1 MKKRLGVIGVGSAG
15 ILSLTHFCTWMDNDW
30 DVVSIHN
37 PAKKILGIGES
48 TNGGFVGLLEKG
60 LRFSIGNQA
69 DMDALDA
76 TIKYGSKF
84 MEWREHSW
92 INPLLDGNTAIHFDN
107 NKFFPF
113 AFSRLKKLWPE
124 KFKVIEGD
132 VKEVRNYADKVGV
145 VIDGHEQ
152 FFDYVVD
159 CMGFPQNFNRYTY
172 SDCSPV
178 NRALISSQMAGDFK
192 YEPYTDHI
200 ACKHG
205 WMFGVPLQ
213 SRKTFGYMYNDQLCT
228 PEEAAADMR
237 AILGQ
242 KELDASTGRGIS
254 TAEYIFR
261 CYYANEFIDG
271 RVAKNGNKA
280 LFFEPLIANSIFL
293 YIYTARLTYDY
304 IMGAAHR
311 DSVNAQFVKAVQEM
325 EDVISYYYQ
334 GGSKYDTPFWRH
346 AVPFATQ
353 RLEKRDE
360 FRHLMQHYGYL
371 KSRGVVHHGPTYAF
385 VPLTWEIVDE
395 QLGYGYI
402 DPASKD
408 RSVAHSPLKT
418 PGTNGSS
425 SPPKMAKVGDIA
437 MGMMA
442 ARTAAPAMAAKAA
455 AAPKAPTSGGNRK
468 PKKKAAP
475 GPAGKKGPRR
485 K

>member
-1 MKKRLGVIGVGSAG
+1 MKKRLGIIGVGSAG
-15 ILSLTHFCTWMDNDW
+15 ILSLTHFCTWLDNDW

-48 TNGGFVGLLEKG
+48 TNGGFVSLLEKG

-69 DMDALDA
+69 DLDALDA

-84 MEWREHSW
+84 MDWREHSW
-92 INPLLDGNTAIHFDN
+92 INPLLDGATAVHFDN
-107 NKFFPF
+107 NRFFPF

-152 FFDYVVD
+152 HFDYVVD
-159 CMGFPQNFNRYTY
+159 CMGFPQNFDRYHY
-172 SDCSPV
+172 SDCTPV
-178 NRALISSQMAGDFK
+178 NRALISSQFPGQYKF
-192 YEPYTDHI
+192 EPYTDHY

-213 SRKTFGYMYNDQLCT
+213 SRKTFGYMYNDQIT
-228 PEEAAADMR
+228 SPEEVAADMR
-237 AILGQ
+237 QMLGQ
-242 KELDASTGRGIS
+242 EKLDASTGRGIS

-261 CYYANEFIDG
+261 CYYSKEFIDG

-304 IMGAAHR
+304 IIGAAHR
-311 DSVNAQFVKAVQEM
+311 ESVNSMFIKAVQEM

-346 AVPFATQ
+346 AVPFAKA

-360 FRHLMQHYGYL
+360 FRNLMQHYGYL
-371 KSRGVVHHGPTYAF
+371 KSRGVLNHGPTYAF

-395 QLGYGYI
+395 ALGYGYI

-408 RSVAHSPLKT
+408 RSVAHSPLVKV
-418 PGTNGSS
+418 TNGAS
-425 SPPKMAKVGDIA
+425 SPPKMAKGVKAGDIA
-437 MGMMA
+437 METMA
-442 ARTAAPAMAAKAA
+442 ARA
-455 AAPKAPTSGGNRK
+455 AAPSGGNRK
-468 PKKKAAP
+468 PKSKK
-475 GPAGKKGPRR
+475 PAGKAPTKKGGAPRR